1 MVRIRLRRTGGKGQP
16 TYRIVAADKEKSRD
30 GRFLEILGDYNPR
43 TEPATVRVKED
54 RIYYWLSV
62 GAQPSDAALQVF
74 NLIGVMDRYERH
86 KEGEDL
92 EILLAE
98 SKEAQ
103 QERNIDPRTRRDGV
117 AKRVAAPK
125 AKEAVAEKEAKE
137 KVVEEEAKEEVPG
150 EEAVAEEEAEEKVEE
165 TPGKEAVAEEEAEE
179 EVEEA
184 PGEEAAA
191 EEEAE
196 TKEE

>member
-16 TYRIVAADKEKSRD
+16 TYRIVAADKEKPRD

-74 NLIGVMDRYERH
+74 NLIGMMDRYERH

-92 EILLAE
+92 ETLLAE

-103 QERNIDPRTRRDGV
+103 QERNIDPRTRRDGG

-125 AKEAVAEKEAKE
+125 AKETVVEKEA
-137 KVVEEEAKEEVPG
+137 EEEAAPEEKAEV
-150 EEAVAEEEAEEKVEE
+150 EEAPPEEEAEETPEE
-165 TPGKEAVAEEEAEE
+165 KAEEEEAEAE
-179 EVEEA
+179 ET
-184 PGEEAAA
+184 P

-196 TKEE
+196 TEEE